1 MRCFNSQERNE
12 SSLALE
18 QHLPGSTP
26 LAQAEPPHLLLGS
39 LWTHAAAEL
48 SLGHLSFTS
57 RTVAGLI

>member
-48 SLGHLSFTS
+48 SLGHL
-57 RTVAGLI
+57 